1 MQISLRGLA
10 AIPLALLTLGLPAF
24 AQDASHTAPR
34 ALVEL
39 GSGAADSVFPR
50 TVKHVLGETTL
61 ESEPKRVAIIST
73 GQFDSALAVGVVPI
87 ATTRGTGQSGLVDP
101 YLVAA
106 YPELAD
112 QFEQVLDLGLRL
124 EIDLEALADAR
135 PDLILFNAAE
145 DTPEERAQYEMLSK
159 IAPTVVTN
167 ATGVNWKVIYLLAA
181 DALGRRGQAQAF
193 ATDPIAREVARG
205 AIALGYDIQI
215 GGAGRLFFYMP
226 FQHSEDLADQELS
239 LSLFEGT
246 SDARSLDFARQ
257 HHATIARFGRFP
269 HRNAALG
276 RTTLPAE
283 AAAVAEGS
291 QW

>member
-1 MQISLRGLA
+1 MNMLTDSHDAVTADWAAALLDFWFNQVGEKGWYSHDPALDQHCIDRFAVLWSEKRTLPPESFLDRADDALA
-10 AIPLALLTLGLPAF
+10 AVLLFDQLPRNMF
-24 AQDASHTAPR
+24 
-34 ALVEL
+34 
-39 GSGAADSVFPR
+39 
-50 TVKHVLGETTL
+50 
-61 ESEPKRVAIIST
+61 
-73 GQFDSALAVGVVPI
+73 
-87 ATTRGTGQSGLVDP
+87 
-101 YLVAA
+101 
-106 YPELAD
+106 
-112 QFEQVLDLGLRL
+112 
-124 EIDLEALADAR
+124 
-135 PDLILFNAAE
+135 
-145 DTPEERAQYEMLSK
+145 
-159 IAPTVVTN
+159 
-167 ATGVNWKVIYLLAA
+167 
-181 DALGRRGQAQAF
+181 RGQAQAF

-239 LSLFEGT
+239 LSLFEGAG
-246 SDARSLDFARQ
+246 DARSLDFARQ

>member
-1 MQISLRGLA
+1 MNMLTDSHDAVTADWAAALLDFWFNQVGEEGWYSHDPALDQHCIDRFAVLWSEKRTLPPESFLDRADDALA
-10 AIPLALLTLGLPAF
+10 AVLLFDQLPRNMF
-24 AQDASHTAPR
+24 
-34 ALVEL
+34 
-39 GSGAADSVFPR
+39 
-50 TVKHVLGETTL
+50 
-61 ESEPKRVAIIST
+61 
-73 GQFDSALAVGVVPI
+73 
-87 ATTRGTGQSGLVDP
+87 
-101 YLVAA
+101 
-106 YPELAD
+106 
-112 QFEQVLDLGLRL
+112 
-124 EIDLEALADAR
+124 
-135 PDLILFNAAE
+135 
-145 DTPEERAQYEMLSK
+145 
-159 IAPTVVTN
+159 
-167 ATGVNWKVIYLLAA
+167 
-181 DALGRRGQAQAF
+181 RGQAQAF
-193 ATDPIAREVARG
+193 ATDSIAREAARG

-246 SDARSLDFARQ
+246 GDARSLDFARQ

>member
-1 MQISLRGLA
+1 MNMLTDSHDAVTADWAAALLDFWFNQVGEEGWYSHDPALDQHCIDRFAVLWSEKRTLPPESFLDRADDALA
-10 AIPLALLTLGLPAF
+10 AVLLFDQLPRNMF
-24 AQDASHTAPR
+24 
-34 ALVEL
+34 
-39 GSGAADSVFPR
+39 
-50 TVKHVLGETTL
+50 
-61 ESEPKRVAIIST
+61 
-73 GQFDSALAVGVVPI
+73 
-87 ATTRGTGQSGLVDP
+87 
-101 YLVAA
+101 
-106 YPELAD
+106 
-112 QFEQVLDLGLRL
+112 
-124 EIDLEALADAR
+124 
-135 PDLILFNAAE
+135 
-145 DTPEERAQYEMLSK
+145 
-159 IAPTVVTN
+159 
-167 ATGVNWKVIYLLAA
+167 
-181 DALGRRGQAQAF
+181 RGQAQAF

-226 FQHSEDLADQELS
+226 FQHSEDLTDQELS

-246 SDARSLDFARQ
+246 GDARSLDFARQ

>member
-1 MQISLRGLA
+1 MNMLTDSHDAVTADWAAALLDFWFNQVGEEGWYSHDPALDQHCIDRFAVLWSEKRTLPPESFLDRADDALA
-10 AIPLALLTLGLPAF
+10 AVLLFDQLPRNMF
-24 AQDASHTAPR
+24 
-34 ALVEL
+34 
-39 GSGAADSVFPR
+39 
-50 TVKHVLGETTL
+50 
-61 ESEPKRVAIIST
+61 
-73 GQFDSALAVGVVPI
+73 
-87 ATTRGTGQSGLVDP
+87 
-101 YLVAA
+101 
-106 YPELAD
+106 
-112 QFEQVLDLGLRL
+112 
-124 EIDLEALADAR
+124 
-135 PDLILFNAAE
+135 
-145 DTPEERAQYEMLSK
+145 
-159 IAPTVVTN
+159 
-167 ATGVNWKVIYLLAA
+167 
-181 DALGRRGQAQAF
+181 RGQAQAF

-246 SDARSLDFARQ
+246 GDARSLDFARQ

-291 QW
+291 KW

>member
-1 MQISLRGLA
+1 MNMLTDSHDAVTADWAAALLDFWFNQVGEEGWYSHDPALDQHCIDRFAVLWSEKRTLPTESFLDRADDALA
-10 AIPLALLTLGLPAF
+10 AVLLFDQLPRNMF
-24 AQDASHTAPR
+24 
-34 ALVEL
+34 
-39 GSGAADSVFPR
+39 
-50 TVKHVLGETTL
+50 
-61 ESEPKRVAIIST
+61 
-73 GQFDSALAVGVVPI
+73 
-87 ATTRGTGQSGLVDP
+87 
-101 YLVAA
+101 
-106 YPELAD
+106 
-112 QFEQVLDLGLRL
+112 
-124 EIDLEALADAR
+124 
-135 PDLILFNAAE
+135 
-145 DTPEERAQYEMLSK
+145 
-159 IAPTVVTN
+159 
-167 ATGVNWKVIYLLAA
+167 
-181 DALGRRGQAQAF
+181 RGQAQAF
-193 ATDPIAREVARG
+193 ATDSIAREAARG

-246 SDARSLDFARQ
+246 GDARSLDFARQ

>member
-1 MQISLRGLA
+1 MNMLTDSHDAVTADWA
-10 AIPLALLTLGLPAF
+10 AALLDF
-24 AQDASHTAPR
+24 WFNQ
-34 ALVEL
+34 V
-39 GSGAADSVFPR
+39 
-50 TVKHVLGETTL
+50 GETGWYSHDPALDQHCIDRFAVLWSEKRTL
-61 ESEPKRVAIIST
+61 PPES
-73 GQFDSALAVGVVPI
+73 F
-87 ATTRGTGQSGLVDP
+87 
-101 YLVAA
+101 
-106 YPELAD
+106 
-112 QFEQVLDLGLRL
+112 LDR
-124 EIDLEALADAR
+124 
-135 PDLILFNAAE
+135 
-145 DTPEERAQYEMLSK
+145 
-159 IAPTVVTN
+159 
-167 ATGVNWKVIYLLAA
+167 AA
-181 DALGRRGQAQAF
+181 DALAAVLLFDQLPRNMFRGQAQAF

-239 LSLFEGT
+239 LTLFEGAG
-246 SDARSLDFARQ
+246 DARSLDFARQ

>member
-1 MQISLRGLA
+1 MNMLTDSHDAVTADWAAALLDFWFNQVGEEGWYSHDPALDQHCIDRFAVLWNEKRTLPPESFLDRADDALA
-10 AIPLALLTLGLPAF
+10 AVLLFDQLPRNMF
-24 AQDASHTAPR
+24 
-34 ALVEL
+34 
-39 GSGAADSVFPR
+39 
-50 TVKHVLGETTL
+50 
-61 ESEPKRVAIIST
+61 
-73 GQFDSALAVGVVPI
+73 
-87 ATTRGTGQSGLVDP
+87 
-101 YLVAA
+101 
-106 YPELAD
+106 
-112 QFEQVLDLGLRL
+112 
-124 EIDLEALADAR
+124 
-135 PDLILFNAAE
+135 
-145 DTPEERAQYEMLSK
+145 
-159 IAPTVVTN
+159 
-167 ATGVNWKVIYLLAA
+167 
-181 DALGRRGQAQAF
+181 RGQAQAF

-246 SDARSLDFARQ
+246 GDARSLDFARQ

>member
-1 MQISLRGLA
+1 MNMLTDSHDAVTADWAAALLDFWFNQVGEKGWYSHDPALDQHCIDRFAVLWSEKRTLPPESFLDRADDALA
-10 AIPLALLTLGLPAF
+10 AVLLFDQLPRNMF
-24 AQDASHTAPR
+24 
-34 ALVEL
+34 
-39 GSGAADSVFPR
+39 
-50 TVKHVLGETTL
+50 
-61 ESEPKRVAIIST
+61 
-73 GQFDSALAVGVVPI
+73 
-87 ATTRGTGQSGLVDP
+87 
-101 YLVAA
+101 
-106 YPELAD
+106 
-112 QFEQVLDLGLRL
+112 
-124 EIDLEALADAR
+124 
-135 PDLILFNAAE
+135 
-145 DTPEERAQYEMLSK
+145 
-159 IAPTVVTN
+159 
-167 ATGVNWKVIYLLAA
+167 
-181 DALGRRGQAQAF
+181 RGQAQAF

-246 SDARSLDFARQ
+246 GDTRSLDFARQ

>member
-1 MQISLRGLA
+1 MNMLTDSHDAVTADWAAALLDFWFNQVGEEGWYSHDPALDQHCIDRFAVLWSEKRTLPAESFLDRADDALA
-10 AIPLALLTLGLPAF
+10 AVLLFDQLPRNMF
-24 AQDASHTAPR
+24 
-34 ALVEL
+34 
-39 GSGAADSVFPR
+39 
-50 TVKHVLGETTL
+50 
-61 ESEPKRVAIIST
+61 
-73 GQFDSALAVGVVPI
+73 
-87 ATTRGTGQSGLVDP
+87 
-101 YLVAA
+101 
-106 YPELAD
+106 
-112 QFEQVLDLGLRL
+112 
-124 EIDLEALADAR
+124 
-135 PDLILFNAAE
+135 
-145 DTPEERAQYEMLSK
+145 
-159 IAPTVVTN
+159 
-167 ATGVNWKVIYLLAA
+167 
-181 DALGRRGQAQAF
+181 RGQAQAF

-246 SDARSLDFARQ
+246 GDARSLDFARQ

-269 HRNAALG
+269 HRNTALG

>member
-1 MQISLRGLA
+1 MNMLTDSHDAVTADWAAALLDFWFNQVGEEGWYSHDPALDQHCIDRFAVLWSEKRTLPPESFLDRADDALA
-10 AIPLALLTLGLPAF
+10 AVLLFDQLPRNMF
-24 AQDASHTAPR
+24 
-34 ALVEL
+34 
-39 GSGAADSVFPR
+39 
-50 TVKHVLGETTL
+50 
-61 ESEPKRVAIIST
+61 
-73 GQFDSALAVGVVPI
+73 
-87 ATTRGTGQSGLVDP
+87 
-101 YLVAA
+101 
-106 YPELAD
+106 
-112 QFEQVLDLGLRL
+112 
-124 EIDLEALADAR
+124 
-135 PDLILFNAAE
+135 
-145 DTPEERAQYEMLSK
+145 
-159 IAPTVVTN
+159 
-167 ATGVNWKVIYLLAA
+167 
-181 DALGRRGQAQAF
+181 RGQAQAF
-193 ATDPIAREVARG
+193 ATDSIAREVARG

-246 SDARSLDFARQ
+246 GDARSLDFARQ

>member
-1 MQISLRGLA
+1 MNMLTDSHDAVTADWAAALLDFWFNQVGEEGWYSHDPALDQHCIDRFAVLWNEKRTLPPENFLDRADDALA
-10 AIPLALLTLGLPAF
+10 AVLLFDQLPRNMF
-24 AQDASHTAPR
+24 R
-34 ALVEL
+34 A
-39 GSGAADSVFPR
+39 
-50 TVKHVLGETTL
+50 
-61 ESEPKRVAIIST
+61 
-73 GQFDSALAVGVVPI
+73 
-87 ATTRGTGQSGLVDP
+87 
-101 YLVAA
+101 
-106 YPELAD
+106 
-112 QFEQVLDLGLRL
+112 
-124 EIDLEALADAR
+124 
-135 PDLILFNAAE
+135 
-145 DTPEERAQYEMLSK
+145 
-159 IAPTVVTN
+159 
-167 ATGVNWKVIYLLAA
+167 
-181 DALGRRGQAQAF
+181 QAQAF

-239 LSLFEGT
+239 LTLFEGAG
-246 SDARSLDFARQ
+246 DARSLDFARQ